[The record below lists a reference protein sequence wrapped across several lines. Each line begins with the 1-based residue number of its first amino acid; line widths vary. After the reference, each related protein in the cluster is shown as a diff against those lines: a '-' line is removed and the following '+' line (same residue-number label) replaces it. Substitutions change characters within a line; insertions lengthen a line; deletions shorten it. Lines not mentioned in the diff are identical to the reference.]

1 MGNRSWKMGL
11 DKMFS
16 DTHKH
21 NSAGAQLDILD
32 SKMNLIKYT
41 TFLMRETICGAI
53 GWGKINGV
61 LKLR

>member
-21 NSAGAQLDILD
+21 NSAGAHLNNKCWMQKLLNIP
-32 SKMNLIKYT
+32 
-41 TFLMRETICGAI
+41 EQTI
-53 GWGKINGV
+53 
-61 LKLR
+61 